1 MKEGFDSET
10 VYYEKY
16 LKFKIKYDD
25 KIQIFMSGFCKE
37 RSHYV
42 CLSEILIDVD
52 FKISKNQYPQV
63 FIEECKYVIKENK
76 MSEFI
81 NDKFEISSD
90 KEVSDEELIKTQDK
104 DSVFLVDCC

>member
-1 MKEGFDSET
+1 MM
-10 VYYEKY
+10 
-16 LKFKIKYDD
+16 IKYRFSGVVFV
-25 KIQIFMSGFCKE
+25 KNALIIFG
-37 RSHYV
+37 
-42 CLSEILIDVD
+42 LSEILIDLD
-52 FKISKNQYPQV
+52 FKISKNQYSQV